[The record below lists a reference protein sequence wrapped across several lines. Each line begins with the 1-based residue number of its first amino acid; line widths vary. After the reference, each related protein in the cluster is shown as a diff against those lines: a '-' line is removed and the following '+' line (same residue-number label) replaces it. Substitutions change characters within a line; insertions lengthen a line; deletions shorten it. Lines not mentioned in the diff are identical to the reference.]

1 MGYGI
6 LDTEYGI
13 WGCGTWDSGLLDIVK
28 ISKPGKNEAG
38 NANGGTRSERVHYT
52 STTQIH
58 ISARHWHWHSYSYV
72 YIPVSGSHLH
82 PLVHSICSARIFP
95 PNPLSICESV
105 FPCFSSH
112 ISTYSPMWS
121 IGRAKD
127 YEFSLW
133 PTIRV
138 ASLANA
144 PRLRI
149 SPEPF
154 AFLFNY

>member
-1 MGYGI
+1 MRIAEREVSEFITHPQPKSISVHGI
-6 LDTEYGI
+6 GI
-13 WGCGTWDSGLLDIVK
+13 G
-28 ISKPGKNEAG
+28 
-38 NANGGTRSERVHYT
+38 
-52 STTQIH
+52 IH
-58 ISARHWHWHSYSYV
+58 IHT
-72 YIPVSGSHLH
+72 YISPY
-82 PLVHSICSARIFP
+82 PDPICIPWCIPYAPPGFSP